1 MSFILY
7 FGANCIFPL
16 LCIGEFQSP
25 LLSIEMSN
33 VPFYLLKLC
42 NLSWTSIFLLNTNR
56 IYAKCLKYPILTHLT
71 QPIQSLNPNLIYK
84 KKKKKPWNYSHQSLI
99 LIQKISRSLSSLTSL
114 SRQLL
119 PPLLTRCSS
128 HGLTSSLLMASC

>member
-1 MSFILY
+1 MLLNIR
-7 FGANCIFPL
+7 ANCTFLP

-25 LLSIEMSN
+25 PLSIERSN
-33 VPFYLLKLC
+33 VFLYLLKLC
-42 NLSWTSIFLLNTNR
+42 NLTRTSIFLLNTNR

-71 QPIQSLNPNLIYK
+71 QPIQSLNLEK
-84 KKKKKPWNYSHQSLI
+84 KKKKHEITRIKSLI

-119 PPLLTRCSS
+119 PPLLTSRTS
-128 HGLTSSLLMASC
+128 HGLTRLTSSLLTASC